1 MPLFLTDAAQ
11 NENGGN
17 MIGTVVMIVLMLV
30 VFYFFFIRPQRKQE
44 KETNEMRNNLAVG
57 DEVVTIGGIIGI
69 IIAISSEDTVTIVT
83 SRDRTR
89 IHILKSA
96 ISRVTVPVNGGND
109 EKRDGNDK
117 TDKTDKTDK
126 SEKAE
131 KVEKKK
137 AKKDKGASEDKA
149 DQK

>member
-1 MPLFLTDAAQ
+1 MPLFLTDSGTTA
-11 NENGGN
+11 NGSS

-44 KETNEMRNNLAVG
+44 KETNDMRNNLAVG
-57 DEVVTIGGIIGI
+57 DEIVTIGGIIGI

-96 ISRVTVPVNGGND
+96 ISRVTVPVNGGTD
-109 EKRDGNDK
+109 EKKDTAAK
-117 TDKTDKTDK
+117 TDKAEKN
-126 SEKAE
+126 EKAD
-131 KVEKKK
+131 KAEKKK
-137 AKKDKGASEDKA
+137 AKKAKSDKEDK
-149 DQK
+149 

>member
-1 MPLFLTDAAQ
+1 MPLFLTDATTNAS
-11 NENGGN
+11 GGN

-57 DEVVTIGGIIGI
+57 DEIVTIGGIIGI

-117 TDKTDKTDK
+117 TDK

-137 AKKDKGASEDKA
+137 AKKDKSANEDKA

>member
-1 MPLFLTDAAQ
+1 MPLFLTDSTATSS
-11 NENGGN
+11 GGS

-44 KETNEMRNNLAVG
+44 KETNDMRNNLAVG
-57 DEVVTIGGIIGI
+57 DEIVTIGGIIGI

-96 ISRVTVPVNGGND
+96 ISRVTVPVNGGSD
-109 EKRDGNDK
+109 DKKDG
-117 TDKTDKTDK
+117 TDKTDKAEK
-126 SEKAE
+126 SEK
-131 KVEKKK
+131 KKS
-137 AKKDKGASEDKA
+137 KKDKSGNEGK
-149 DQK
+149 

>member
-1 MPLFLTDAAQ
+1 MPLFLTDATTNAS
-11 NENGGN
+11 GGN
-17 MIGTVVMIVLMLV
+17 MIGTIVMIVLMLV

-57 DEVVTIGGIIGI
+57 DEIVTIGGIIGI

-117 TDKTDKTDK
+117 TDK

-137 AKKDKGASEDKA
+137 AKKDKSANEDKA

>member
-1 MPLFLTDAAQ
+1 MPLFLTDATTNAS
-11 NENGGN
+11 GGN

-57 DEVVTIGGIIGI
+57 DEIVTIGGIIGI

-117 TDKTDKTDK
+117 TDK

-137 AKKDKGASEDKA
+137 AKKDKGANEDKA